1 MENIVLKVKP
11 QELVNSANKFSEKA
25 DQVRK
30 KTNEMLSLV
39 TSISNAAWAGEGS
52 RSYKKQF
59 AKLNG
64 DMSRM
69 FNSIKGYV
77 RILHDVAGN
86 YDQAE
91 RTNIAS
97 VGKLENDV
105 IK

>member
-1 MENIVLKVKP
+1 MQNIVLKVKP

-25 DQVRK
+25 DEIRK
-30 KTNEMLSLV
+30 KTNEMLNIV
-39 TSISNAAWAGEGS
+39 AGISNTAWDGEGG

-64 DMSRM
+64 DMGRM